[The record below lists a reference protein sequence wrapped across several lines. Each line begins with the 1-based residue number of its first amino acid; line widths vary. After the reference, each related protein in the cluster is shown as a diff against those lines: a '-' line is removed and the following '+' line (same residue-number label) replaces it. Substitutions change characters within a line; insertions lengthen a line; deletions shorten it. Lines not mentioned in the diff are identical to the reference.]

1 MDHVENGDIGK
12 CGVYEFGLEITF
24 CHTLLI
30 QAARGEKR
38 ESPDRKSRSGLMPVI
53 QILLALYVK
62 VESGL
67 CSHPVVSLS
76 VYGQSGKYP

>member
-30 QAARGEKR
+30 QAARGEKGNLLIASR
-38 ESPDRKSRSGLMPVI
+38 E
-53 QILLALYVK
+53 
-62 VESGL
+62 
-67 CSHPVVSLS
+67 VV
-76 VYGQSGKYP
+76 